1 MATSA
6 NCVYWFISV
15 GRAIAYNMRGP
26 GIESQRGYCINRR
39 HHILYS
45 TITLRMSY
53 KRLLLYWML
62 VNIGLSSQ
70 WRYVEMKRK
79 INPFP
84 LSFLTKI
91 WTPSTWGISNTMNLL
106 KLWFHLYSK
115 INLLL
120 SFHIPILHPLHP
132 HSLIINVYC
141 RTAAL
146 MTPKLN
152 LLIVLVHQ
160 LKIQLQTS
168 CPLCGWLYQKIDKAK
183 KKERLI
189 KKIRETK
196 KKEVNIKIRETKKKE
211 RLIEKS
217 EKQRKRRG

>member
-115 INLLL
+115 DQ
-120 SFHIPILHPLHP
+120 SAPIISYSYSSPIAPTLFNYKRVLQDC
-132 HSLIINVYC
+132 SIDD
-141 RTAAL
+141 
-146 MTPKLN
+146 PKAKSPN
-152 LLIVLVHQ
+152 C
-160 LKIQLQTS
+160 S
-168 CPLCGWLYQKIDKAK
+168 CPSIENTTSNFLSSLWMTIPENWQS
-183 KKERLI
+183 KE
-189 KKIRETK
+189 KG
-196 KKEVNIKIRETKKKE
+196 EVNKKNQRNKE
-211 RLIEKS
+211 K
-217 EKQRKRRG
+217 GG